1 MSIMKYSAINIG
13 PIISTFDMVRKPRD
27 IWAAS
32 YLFSK
37 LMKCIVDLINET
49 EGIDIFSPVVIAD
62 SNKKGVGL
70 YPDRVYCKG
79 EWNFSSKEILN
90 KFAKSLGREGDE
102 SFKDYFNIMC
112 ATVDIAP
119 DENGNFETKAIREL
133 NDLLDGMELNTRAMS
148 GKSPDAIW
156 NFITNEDKRRKLY
169 EDAFINEFGNVSFT
183 LTDDGKKEKV
193 IEAEGYGTLAEYAS
207 VQLSTIDSSKWTEAR
222 ILAKLVDELKEKDH
236 TFFSD
241 TQEDMFFLKLKNSFP
256 EDTIKSYHKYICVV
270 QADGD
275 NMGKTFSHK
284 DLKDTETSEISKKLV
299 DFGKKASGVIYEY
312 GGLPIYAGGDDL
324 LFLAPVV
331 GKTKKCIKISDDKE
345 VEINKCIF
353 DLLKDIDVCFK
364 PVKVCVEDKK
374 LKTKDSNDKE
384 IEISPSMSYGVS
396 ITYYKFPLYEALAS
410 ARHLLFAV
418 AKEKVDKDKKNAIA
432 WCLQKNS
439 GSSFSGFF
447 SKTDI
452 LESFEKVILSSNVKD
467 TIVSAVSHKIRENQA
482 LLQLWLDDSSY
493 RLRNLNF
500 FKKYMDYN
508 EKDQYKK
515 FVLELLDNLYEIYQ
529 PLIKE
534 KDNNI
539 DDDSKKGKIKLL
551 PIDKAKGI
559 FTMEQKIAYL
569 KQSNRNDLYQ
579 MIYSMIRTAKFI
591 NGEEV
596 KDE

>member
-1 MSIMKYSAINIG
+1 MKYTAINIG
-13 PIISTFDMVRKPRD
+13 PIIKTLGMARKPRD

-32 YLFSK
+32 FLFSN

-49 EGIDIFSPVVIAD
+49 EGIVLFSPVVEVD

-112 ATVDIAP
+112 ATVDIDA

-133 NDLLDGMELNTRAMS
+133 NDLLDGMELNTQVMS
-148 GKSPDAIW
+148 GESPDAIW
-156 NFITNEDKRRKLY
+156 NFITNEDKRKKLY
-169 EDAFINEFGNVSFT
+169 EDAFDKEFGNVSFT
-183 LTDDGKKEKV
+183 LPDEGKKEKV
-193 IEAEGYGTLAEYAS
+193 IKAEGYGTLAEYAS
-207 VQLSTIDSSKWTEAR
+207 VQLSTIDFSKWNEAR
-222 ILAKLVDELKEKDH
+222 ILAKLVDELIEKDH
-236 TFFSD
+236 NLFSD
-241 TQEDMFFLKLKNSFP
+241 TQEDLFFLKLKDSFP
-256 EDTIKSYHKYICVV
+256 ENTVKSYHKYICVV

-299 DFGKKASGVIYEY
+299 DFDKNASGIIYEY

-353 DLLKDIDVCFK
+353 DLLKDIDVCFS
-364 PVKVCVEDKK
+364 PVKDCVEDKN
-374 LKTKDSNDKE
+374 LKIKDSNDKK
-384 IEISPSMSYGVS
+384 ISPSMSYGVS

-410 ARHLLFAV
+410 ARHLLFDV
-418 AKEKVDKDKKNAIA
+418 AKEMVDKDKKNAIA

-439 GSSFSGFF
+439 GSSFSGYF
-447 SKTDI
+447 SKTDM
-452 LESFEKVILSSNVKD
+452 LDSFEKVILSSNVKD

-482 LLQLWLDDSSY
+482 LLQLWLNDSSY
-493 RLRNLNF
+493 KLRNLNF
-500 FKKYMDYN
+500 FKKYMDYD

-515 FVLELLDNLYEIYQ
+515 SVLELLDNLYEIYQ

-534 KDNNI
+534 NDNHI
-539 DDDSKKGKIKLL
+539 DDDGKKGTIKIL
-551 PIDKAKGI
+551 PTYKAKGI
-559 FTMEQKIAYL
+559 FTIEQKIAYL
-569 KQSNRNDLYQ
+569 KQSNRNDLYK